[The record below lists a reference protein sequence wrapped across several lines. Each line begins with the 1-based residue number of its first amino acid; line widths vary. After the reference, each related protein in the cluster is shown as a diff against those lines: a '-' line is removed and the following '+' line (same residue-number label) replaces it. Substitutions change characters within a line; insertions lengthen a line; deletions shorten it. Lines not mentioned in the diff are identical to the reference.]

1 MTLINASNVKG
12 ETNGTYTKVT
22 VARQSIHKSDGN
34 MTIGRI
40 QTIHEGTIDE
50 TKSFWEN
57 SPWQGAFDYEEASKF
72 EFDRFHQIKKE
83 EEFKTA
89 KHMIHIIETECTYSG
104 KSVSKETINNYCLM
118 IGEDS
123 FNPDE
128 HMQILVDYSKLT
140 FVHLIGINTIEN
152 KLRYKQEFVD
162 KYFKEEP
169 LMQEWAKHERFN

>member
-1 MTLINASNVKG
+1 MALINAGDIKG
-12 ETNGTYTKVT
+12 ETKGTYTKVT
-22 VARQSIHKSDGN
+22 IARQSIHKHDGN

-40 QTIHEGTIDE
+40 QAIHEGTIDE

-57 SPWQGAFDYEEASKF
+57 SPWQGAFDYEEVSKF
-72 EFDRFHQIKKE
+72 EFDRYHQIRKE
-83 EEFKTA
+83 EEYKTA
-89 KHMIHIIETECTYSG
+89 RHMIHMIETEHTCSG
-104 KSVSKETINNYCLM
+104 KLVSKEAINSYCLM

-123 FNPDE
+123 FDPDE

-162 KYFKEEP
+162 K
-169 LMQEWAKHERFN
+169 